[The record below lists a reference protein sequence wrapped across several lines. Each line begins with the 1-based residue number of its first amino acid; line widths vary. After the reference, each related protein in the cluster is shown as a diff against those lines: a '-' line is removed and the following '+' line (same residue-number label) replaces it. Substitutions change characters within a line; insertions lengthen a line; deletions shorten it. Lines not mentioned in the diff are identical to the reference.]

1 MIDMT
6 QIFDTHAHLNDDS
19 FSSDRDNLI
28 REMSES
34 GITAFTEIGFD
45 MPSSRKALELA
56 GKYSN
61 VYAAV
66 GFHPDHSD
74 QCRDEDIAEIRS
86 MVKKDSGDSGHG
98 SSGNKERKIVA
109 IGEIGLD
116 YHYTRAGIIER
127 AHESG
132 KVPDPEELKN
142 ADPEAEIQK
151 QTFSRMLKL
160 ALELQLPINVH
171 SRDAAKDTY
180 DMIVAEHGYENGGII
195 HCFGYSLEMAKLYAK
210 LGMCVGIGGVVT
222 FKNSKKIKE
231 VVSGIPIEN
240 IVLETDCP
248 YMAPVP
254 VRGSRNDPTNLIY
267 VAEKI
272 AELKGMKPED
282 VIRITTENAQ
292 RVYRISD

>member
-1 MIDMT
+1 MIEMT
-6 QIFDTHAHLNDDS
+6 KIFDTHAHLNDES
-19 FSSDRDNLI
+19 FSSDRDIIIGSL
-28 REMSES
+28 RDA

-56 GKYSN
+56 EKYDN

-74 QCRDEDIAEIRS
+74 VLKDEDLDEIRE
-86 MVKKDSGDSGHG
+86 MVKKDREG
-98 SSGNKERKIVA
+98 SGNKFHKIVA

-116 YHYTRAGIIER
+116 YHYTREGITETAHKAGKE
-127 AHESG
+127 
-132 KVPDPEELKN
+132 PDPEALMG
-142 ADPEAEIQK
+142 ADPEPEIQK
-151 QTFSRMLKL
+151 ETFRRMLRL
-160 ALELQLPINVH
+160 ASELKLPINVH

-180 DMIVAEHGYENGGII
+180 DMIVSEGGYENGGII

-231 VVSGIPIEN
+231 VAEILPIEN

-254 VRGSRNDPTNLIY
+254 LRGTRNNPGNLRY

-272 AELKGMKPED
+272 AELKGMSTED
-282 VIRITTENAQ
+282 VIRVTTENAK
-292 RVYRISD
+292 RVYGIS

>member
-1 MIDMT
+1 MIEMT
-6 QIFDTHAHLNDDS
+6 KIFDTHAHLNDES
-19 FSSDRDNLI
+19 FSSDRDIIIGSL
-28 REMSES
+28 RDA

-56 GKYSN
+56 EKYDN

-74 QCRDEDIAEIRS
+74 VLKDEDLDEIRE
-86 MVKKDSGDSGHG
+86 MVKTDREGSGDKFH
-98 SSGNKERKIVA
+98 KIVA

-116 YHYTRAGIIER
+116 YHYTREGITETAHKAGTE
-127 AHESG
+127 
-132 KVPDPEELKN
+132 PDPEALMG
-142 ADPEAEIQK
+142 ADPEPEIQK
-151 QTFSRMLKL
+151 ETFRRMLRL
-160 ALELQLPINVH
+160 ASELKLPINVH

-180 DMIVAEHGYENGGII
+180 DMIVSEGGYENGGII

-231 VVSGIPIEN
+231 VAEILPIEN

-254 VRGSRNDPTNLIY
+254 LRGTRNNPGNLRY

-272 AELKGMKPED
+272 AELKGMSTED
-282 VIRITTENAQ
+282 VIRVTTENAK
-292 RVYRISD
+292 RVYGIS